1 MAAEID
7 DKLPSNSSWVHEAM
21 RRIAVTALIL
31 APTAAQS
38 MADGVMFWREE
49 IPPKIP
55 YQRALILFDKGTE
68 TLILQSK
75 YEIPKGDGNST
86 LGWVVPVPAVPEVA
100 SMPADMAWGLFMGLS
115 EYSRPRITL
124 IGPIVF
130 AVLFGAVAGLSLL
143 TLLVCL
149 LSFVLPLPQR
159 FKENR
164 GRLARYSMLGLLISF
179 PIIILRFTILRG
191 SQGVDVIAEQRVG
204 IYDVSVV
211 RSDNT
216 EGLIGWL
223 NKNDFKFGDRDRAAF
238 DSYISKGW
246 CFVVA
251 IINPSTGEKEPRI
264 ALEGLA
270 APLILRFPHT
280 NPTYPVALT
289 GTGGFE
295 TEILIYL
302 ASSTKMTAN
311 DRLTLRFAGEMRK
324 GLSRELLSADIDP
337 EGFFDPKKMNFPYLC
352 KFKDRLTPDRMRED
366 IIFSEAEDD
375 KPYREHIVS
384 W

>member
-1 MAAEID
+1 
-7 DKLPSNSSWVHEAM
+7 
-21 RRIAVTALIL
+21 
-31 APTAAQS
+31 
-38 MADGVMFWREE
+38 MADGMMFWREE

-68 TLILQSK
+68 TLILQSR
-75 YEIPKGDGNST
+75 YEIPKGNGNST

-100 SMPADMAWGLFMGLS
+100 SMPADMAGDLFWYLS
-115 EYSRPRITL
+115 QYSQPRVTRIA
-124 IGPIVF
+124 PKVF
-130 AVLFGAVAGLSLL
+130 AVLFVAVAGLSLL

-164 GRLARYSMLGLLISF
+164 GRLARYSMWGLLISF
-179 PIIILRFTILRG
+179 PFIIIRSFSFAAAHG
-191 SQGVDVIAEQRVG
+191 SLGVDVIAEQRVG

-251 IINPSTGEKEPRI
+251 IINPSTGEEERRI
-264 ALEGLA
+264 VSEGLA

-324 GLSRELLSADIDP
+324 GLSRELLSVDIDP

-375 KPYREHIVS
+375 KPYQEHIVK